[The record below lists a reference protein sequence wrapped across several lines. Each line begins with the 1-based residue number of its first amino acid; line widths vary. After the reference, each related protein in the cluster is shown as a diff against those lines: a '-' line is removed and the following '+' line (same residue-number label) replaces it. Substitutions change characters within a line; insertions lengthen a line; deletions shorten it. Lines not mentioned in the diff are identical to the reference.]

1 MCLSSARNEDKSG
14 GWIREKNRQKMYLGF
29 NIQLGFKAKGNFSS
43 LKKQKTDIYSYARA
57 RSHTHRYKEEWAR

>member
-14 GWIREKNRQKMYLGF
+14 GWIREKNRQKKYLGF

-43 LKKQKTDIYSYARA
+43 FKQKTDIYSYARA
-57 RSHTHRYKEEWAR
+57 LSYTSI

>member
-43 LKKQKTDIYSYARA
+43 LKQKTDIYSYARA